1 MSNADKFFAAIRKW
15 EAEQKIAVAEVAR
28 GLSAEA
34 FNYIVKISPQYSGD
48 FAANWKY
55 NMGSVDSNFKSGL
68 FQFQSG
74 GERLIYRS
82 KKRGDTVITRHKSAK
97 TSIRRQGHPEAV
109 NYAYISNSGKDAGFN
124 LTSKAYISNSAVH
137 SEPYAW
143 DIENGT
149 IKFREGTGNHGHI
162 RAETM
167 AHLVAKFG
175 VISQAAAKVLQHTS
189 VGVAGGWV

>member
-55 NMGSVDSNFKSGL
+55 NLGSEDKNFDEVFSLKHD
-68 FQFQSG
+68 FG
-74 GERLIYRS
+74 GYPYS
-82 KKRGDTVITRHKSAK
+82 TKGQGDPT
-97 TSIRRQGHPEAV
+97 AV

-143 DIENGT
+143 DIENGV
-149 IKFREGTGNHGHI
+149 IKFRKDVGNHGHI

-175 VISQAAAKVLQHTS
+175 VISQAAAKVLQHTR